1 MAAAFLTNVLFWG
14 GVDIGGVVFAALLQ
28 VTGGE
33 WAGSARVIAERFRRF
48 LPISFGAIVF
58 LMWRSGDVYPWA
70 RQAVTSPW
78 FNPRFAAFRVDVASA
93 AVYAC
98 AFAFCRASR
107 RLREG
112 ATDCPATRRAVLFLV
127 VYALGLTMIAVD
139 AIMSLEPR
147 WTSTLFP
154 AYIFTGNVYSGIAAV
169 AALAAWDAGP
179 SQAAMSRARSRD
191 MANLLVGMAL
201 FWIYLFWSQ
210 FLVIWYGNLTSE
222 VGYVMARLDPRRVTA
237 WAVLVMCCAIPAIV
251 LVPRWGKQITP
262 IKIVAPVILIGMWFE
277 KWLLVAPDVKSR
289 FPIAGGLV
297 ITAAFAGLF
306 KLSLRP
312 PSDGGA

>member
-14 GVDIGGVVFAALLQ
+14 GVAIGGVVFAALLQ

-48 LPISFGAIVF
+48 LPI
-58 LMWRSGDVYPWA
+58 
-70 RQAVTSPW
+70 
-78 FNPRFAAFRVDVASA
+78 
-93 AVYAC
+93 
-98 AFAFCRASR
+98 AFCRASR

-112 ATDCPATRRAVLFLV
+112 ATDCLATRRAVLFLV
-127 VYALGLTMIAVD
+127 VYALGLTIIAVD

-169 AALAAWDAGP
+169 AALAAWDAAP

-201 FWIYLFWSQ
+201 FWIY
-210 FLVIWYGNLTSE
+210 
-222 VGYVMARLDPRRVTA
+222 
-237 WAVLVMCCAIPAIV
+237 
-251 LVPRWGKQITP
+251 
-262 IKIVAPVILIGMWFE
+262 
-277 KWLLVAPDVKSR
+277 
-289 FPIAGGLV
+289 
-297 ITAAFAGLF
+297 
-306 KLSLRP
+306 
-312 PSDGGA
+312 